1 MSQVNDKRVA
11 NASQS
16 SLGMGMKR
24 FLLPFLEIFEILAV
38 VLISIYIIYGFIAQP
53 FLVQGASM
61 EPNFSSGDYLL
72 VDEATYRFREP
83 ERGEVIVFRNPS
95 NTSEFFIKRIVGL
108 PGEEVII
115 NDNDVAIDGE
125 LIDEVYLGGAINVEG
140 QYIFQLDVDEYFVMG
155 DNRPQSFDSRSW
167 GPLGDG
173 LIIGVVRLRFWP
185 PAAFG
190 SFAY

>member
-1 MSQVNDKRVA
+1 MRLKQ
-11 NASQS
+11 
-16 SLGMGMKR
+16 

-108 PGEEVII
+108 PGEEVVI
-115 NDNDVAIDGE
+115 NDNDVVIDGE
-125 LIDEVYLGGAINVEG
+125 EIDEVYLGEAISVEG
-140 QYIFQLDVDEYFVMG
+140 KYRLQLDDDEFFVMG

-173 LIIGVVRLRFWP
+173 FIIGVVRLRFWP
-185 PAAFG
+185 PSAFG
-190 SFAY
+190 SLEY

>member
-1 MSQVNDKRVA
+1 
-11 NASQS
+11 
-16 SLGMGMKR
+16 MKQ
-24 FLLPFLEIFEILAV
+24 FILPFLEIFEILAV

-83 ERGEVIVFRNPS
+83 KRGEVIVFRNPS

-115 NDNDVAIDGE
+115 NDNDVTINGE
-125 LIDEVYLGGAINVEG
+125 KIDEVYLGGAVDVEG
-140 QYIFQLDVDEYFVMG
+140 QYIFQLDEDELFVMG

-190 SFAY
+190 SLAY

>member
-1 MSQVNDKRVA
+1 
-11 NASQS
+11 
-16 SLGMGMKR
+16 MKQ
-24 FLLPFLEIFEILAV
+24 FILPFLEIFEILAV

-83 ERGEVIVFRNPS
+83 KRGEVIVFRNPS

-115 NDNDVAIDGE
+115 NDNDVTINGE
-125 LIDEVYLGGAINVEG
+125 KIDEVYLGRAIDIEG
-140 QYIFQLDVDEYFVMG
+140 QYIFQLDEDEFFVMG

-173 LIIGVVRLRFWP
+173 LIVGVVRLRFWP
-185 PAAFG
+185 PAVFG
-190 SFAY
+190 SLAY